1 MSSGGADLLYLVSSA
16 DNSRAVVPVS
26 VILPACRRVAALC
39 KSLERVL
46 ACRPAPAEVIV
57 HADGADPAVVDRVRR
72 EFPQVRLLVNAGPL
86 LGPGGSRNRL
96 VEAATQ
102 EWVANFDDDSF
113 PRQPDYFARAL
124 ELAARFPQAAILS
137 AANASDAPRA
147 VRFTR
152 EPMAS
157 GCGCVF
163 RKSWFLR
170 AGGFVPLPVAYG
182 MEEAD
187 MGLRLHAL
195 GGLIVR
201 DDALRVLH
209 DKPPAESVDA
219 ELNAAVL
226 ANTAL
231 LPFLRFPVWLWP
243 VGLLQVLQRIRYLV
257 ARGWTAGLGRGLRL
271 TPGHLWRHRAW
282 RQALPTRA
290 VLSWL
295 WLKRAPQPL
304 SEPAAPAASS
314 CP

>member
-1 MSSGGADLLYLVSSA
+1 MNGFAPVRVSTADASSRLAPISA
-16 DNSRAVVPVS
+16 
-26 VILPACRRVAALC
+26 ILPACRRVAALRQ
-39 KSLERVL
+39 SLERVL

-57 HADGADPAVVDRVRR
+57 HADGADPAVVDCVRR

-96 VEAATQ
+96 VEAAEQ
-102 EWVANFDDDSF
+102 ELVANFDDDSF
-113 PRQPDYFARAL
+113 PQDPGYFARVL

-147 VRFTR
+147 VRFSR

-170 AGGFVPLPVAYG
+170 TGGFVPLPVAYG

-195 GGLIVR
+195 GGVIVR
-201 DDALRVLH
+201 DDALRVVH
-209 DKPPAESVDA
+209 DKLPPERIEA
-219 ELNAAVL
+219 ELNALVL

-243 VGLLQVLQRIRYLV
+243 VGLLQVLQRVRFLL
-257 ARGWTAGLGRGLRL
+257 ARGWTAGLGRGLCL
-271 TPGHLWRHRAW
+271 TPGHLRRHQAW
-282 RQALPTRA
+282 RQVLPTRA

-295 WLKRAPQPL
+295 WLKRTPQPL
-304 SEPAAPAASS
+304 AEPDARFGG
-314 CP
+314 

>member
-1 MSSGGADLLYLVSSA
+1 M
-16 DNSRAVVPVS
+16 
-26 VILPACRRVAALC
+26 AALR
-39 KSLERVL
+39 KSLESVL

-57 HADGADPAVVDRVRR
+57 HADGADPAVVDSVRR
-72 EFPQVRLLVNAGPL
+72 ELPQVRLLINTGPL

-102 EWVANFDDDSF
+102 ELVANFDDDSF
-113 PRQPDYFARAL
+113 PQDPDYFARVL

-147 VRFTR
+147 VRFSR

-195 GGLIVR
+195 GGVIVR
-201 DDALRVLH
+201 DDALRVVH
-209 DKPPAESVDA
+209 DKLPSERIEA
-219 ELNAAVL
+219 ELNALVL

-243 VGLLQVLQRIRYLV
+243 VGLLQVLQRVRFLV

-271 TPGHLWRHRAW
+271 TPGHLYRHRAW
-282 RQALPTRA
+282 RQVLPTRA

-295 WLKRAPQPL
+295 WLKRAHQPL
-304 SEPAAPAASS
+304 SEPAAPDASS

>member
-1 MSSGGADLLYLVSSA
+1 M
-16 DNSRAVVPVS
+16 
-26 VILPACRRVAALC
+26 
-39 KSLERVL
+39 
-46 ACRPAPAEVIV
+46 
-57 HADGADPAVVDRVRR
+57 
-72 EFPQVRLLVNAGPL
+72 RLLVNAGPL
-86 LGPGGSRNRL
+86 LGPGGARNRL
-96 VEAATQ
+96 VEAAAQ
-102 EWVANFDDDSF
+102 ELIANFDDDSF
-113 PRQPDYFARAL
+113 PQDPDYFARVL

-195 GGLIVR
+195 GGVIVR
-201 DDALRVLH
+201 DDTLRVIH

-257 ARGWTAGLGRGLRL
+257 ARGWTAGLGRGLWQM
-271 TPGHLWRHRAW
+271 PAHLRRHAIW
-282 RQALPTRA
+282 RQALPARA

-295 WLKRAPQPL
+295 LSKRISRPLQPTAV
-304 SEPAAPAASS
+304 SQMS
-314 CP
+314 